1 MTVPPAASTHSSA
14 KSAARPLSL
23 RRIVAIWWPL
33 AISWLLM
40 TFEGP
45 AHSAVVA
52 RLPRAEA
59 NLAAWGGIVFPLLL
73 IIEAP
78 IIMLLTASTA
88 LSRDWASYTK
98 LYRFMMWVGALL
110 TGLHVLIAFTPLY
123 DVVARTLIGAPAATI
138 EPGRLGLR
146 IMTPW
151 TWAIAYRRFQQGA
164 MIRFEHS
171 RAVGVGTILRL
182 LANAAVLTL
191 GYTLRW
197 RGMVVASAAVATG
210 VVTEAIYAGVRV
222 RPIVRTQIR
231 PAPAI
236 EEPLTL
242 KRFSAFYLPLI
253 LTATMNM
260 LIQPIG
266 SAAMS
271 RMPRALASLAAWPI
285 IHGLIFMMRSFGIAY
300 NEVVVA
306 LLEEPGAFAQ
316 LRRFAGLLA
325 LITTLA
331 LLLLLVTPLA
341 DLWLRDVMA
350 LPAHLLDLGRGALW
364 IALLMPAINVF
375 QSWYQGMMVYSE
387 DTHSVSASVGL
398 YLLIISA
405 VLGGGVV
412 LQQLPGLTVTFI
424 AFEIAGVIQV
434 AWMWRRTRAIRRELS
449 AGQSTSQKS
458 AD

>member
-1 MTVPPAASTHSSA
+1 MTVTPAASTHSSA

-52 RLPRAEA
+52 RLPRAEV

-197 RGMVVASAAVATG
+197 HGMVVASAAVATG
-210 VVTEAIYAGVRV
+210 VVTEAIYAGIRV

-242 KRFSAFYLPLI
+242 KRFSAFYMPLI

-260 LIQPIG
+260 MIQPIG

-316 LRRFAGLLA
+316 LRRFAGLLT

-331 LLLLLVTPLA
+331 LLFLLVTPLA

-350 LPAHLLDLGRGALW
+350 LPAHLLDLGRSALW

-434 AWMWRRTRAIRRELS
+434 AWMWRRTRAIHHDLD
-449 AGQSTSQKS
+449 AGHSTSPDLS
-458 AD
+458 

>member
-1 MTVPPAASTHSSA
+1 
-14 KSAARPLSL
+14 
-23 RRIVAIWWPL
+23 
-33 AISWLLM
+33 
-40 TFEGP
+40 
-45 AHSAVVA
+45 
-52 RLPRAEA
+52 
-59 NLAAWGGIVFPLLL
+59 
-73 IIEAP
+73 
-78 IIMLLTASTA
+78 
-88 LSRDWASYTK
+88 
-98 LYRFMMWVGALL
+98 MM
-110 TGLHVLIAFTPLY
+110 
-123 DVVARTLIGAPAATI
+123 
-138 EPGRLGLR
+138 
-146 IMTPW
+146 
-151 TWAIAYRRFQQGA
+151 
-164 MIRFEHS
+164 
-171 RAVGVGTILRL
+171 
-182 LANAAVLTL
+182 
-191 GYTLRW
+191 
-197 RGMVVASAAVATG
+197 
-210 VVTEAIYAGVRV
+210 
-222 RPIVRTQIR
+222 
-231 PAPAI
+231 
-236 EEPLTL
+236 
-242 KRFSAFYLPLI
+242 
-253 LTATMNM
+253 
-260 LIQPIG
+260 IQPIG

-350 LPAHLLDLGRGALW
+350 LPAHLLNLGRSALW